1 MKYFLI
7 NFYTCYLQQTWK
19 RGIHLLK
26 EHRSLIIF
34 LLLFSI
40 VLIWSAIHPH
50 DRFTWWLEVIPA
62 LLGVFILLLTYRFFQ
77 FTTLVYFLVLVHSSI
92 LFIGGHYTY
101 AEMPLFN
108 WFREIWDLDR
118 NYYDR
123 LGHFAQG
130 FIPAII
136 IRELLIRT
144 SPLRD
149 SKWLPVTVICIC
161 LAISATYE
169 LVEFTVALLTGEA
182 AEAFLGTQ
190 GDVWDTQWDMLLAL
204 IGSII
209 SYITLRIIH
218 SRQIQK
224 IVTSE

>member
-1 MKYFLI
+1 M
-7 NFYTCYLQQTWK
+7 
-19 RGIHLLK
+19 LK
-26 EHRSLIIF
+26 EHRSLIVF
-34 LLLFSI
+34 LLLFST
-40 VLIWSAIHPH
+40 VLIWSAIHPF

-62 LLGVFILLLTYRFFQ
+62 LIGVLILLFSYRFFT
-77 FTTLVYFLVLVHSSI
+77 FTTLVYFLVLIHSSI

-108 WFREIWDLDR
+108 WFKEIWGLDR

-144 SPLRD
+144 SPLKN
-149 SKWLPVTVICIC
+149 SKWLPVTVVSMC
-161 LAISATYE
+161 LAISAVYE
-169 LVEFTVALLTGEA
+169 LVEFFVAILTGEA

-209 SYITLRIIH
+209 SYVTLCKTH
-218 SRQIQK
+218 SQQLMK
-224 IVTSE
+224 MKK

>member
-1 MKYFLI
+1 M
-7 NFYTCYLQQTWK
+7 
-19 RGIHLLK
+19 LK
-26 EHRSLIIF
+26 EQQYLIVF
-34 LLLFSI
+34 LLLFST
-40 VLIWSAIHPH
+40 VLVWSAVYPH
-50 DRFTWWLEVIPA
+50 DWFTWWLEVFPA
-62 LLGVFILLLTYRFFQ
+62 LIGVFILLFTYRFFK
-77 FTTLVYFLVLVHSSI
+77 FTILVYFLVLIHASI

-108 WFREIWDLDR
+108 WFKEIWGFER

-136 IRELLIRT
+136 IRELLLRT
-144 SPLRD
+144 SPLKNT
-149 SKWLPVTVICIC
+149 KWLPVIVVCIC
-161 LAISATYE
+161 LAVSATYE
-169 LVEFTVALLTGEA
+169 LVEFMVAIMTGEA

-209 SYITLRIIH
+209 SYITLSKIH
-218 SRQIQK
+218 SRQLYSLIK
-224 IVTSE
+224 

>member
-1 MKYFLI
+1 M
-7 NFYTCYLQQTWK
+7 
-19 RGIHLLK
+19 LK
-26 EHRSLIIF
+26 EHRNLIVF
-34 LLLFSI
+34 LLLFST
-40 VLIWSAIHPH
+40 VLVWSAINPN

-62 LLGVFILLLTYRFFQ
+62 LIGVLILLFTYRFFQ
-77 FTTLVYFLVLVHSSI
+77 FTTLVYLLVLIHSSI

-101 AEMPLFN
+101 AQMPLFN
-108 WFREIWDLDR
+108 WFRDIWDLDR

-144 SPLRD
+144 SPLHH
-149 SKWLPVTVICIC
+149 SKWLSVTVVCMC
-161 LAISATYE
+161 LAISAIYE

-209 SYITLRIIH
+209 SYSTLRSIH

-224 IVTSE
+224 IVT

>member
-1 MKYFLI
+1 M
-7 NFYTCYLQQTWK
+7 
-19 RGIHLLK
+19 LK
-26 EHRSLIIF
+26 EHRLMIVF
-34 LLLFSI
+34 LLLFST
-40 VLIWSAIHPH
+40 VLIWSAIHPS

-62 LLGVFILLLTYRFFQ
+62 LIGVLILLFTYRFFT
-77 FTTLVYFLVLVHSSI
+77 FTTLVYFLVLIHSSI

-108 WFREIWDLDR
+108 WFKDIWGLDR

-144 SPLRD
+144 SPLKN
-149 SKWLPVTVICIC
+149 SKWLPITVVSMC
-161 LAISATYE
+161 LAISAVYE
-169 LVEFTVALLTGEA
+169 LVEFFVAVLTGEA

-190 GDVWDTQWDMLLAL
+190 GDVWDTQLDMLLAL
-204 IGSII
+204 IGAII
-209 SYITLRIIH
+209 SYITLCKTH
-218 SRQIQK
+218 SQQLMK
-224 IVTSE
+224 MKK

>member
-1 MKYFLI
+1 M
-7 NFYTCYLQQTWK
+7 
-19 RGIHLLK
+19 LK

-40 VLIWSAIHPH
+40 VLVWSTIHPF
-50 DRFTWWLEVIPA
+50 DRFTWWLEVMPA
-62 LLGVFILLLTYRFFQ
+62 LIGVFILLFTYRLFT
-77 FTTLVYFLVLVHSSI
+77 FTTLVYFLVLIHSSI

-108 WFREIWDLDR
+108 WLKEIWGLDR

-144 SPLRD
+144 SPLRN
-149 SKWLPVTVICIC
+149 SKWLPVIVVSMC
-161 LAISATYE
+161 LAISAVYE
-169 LVEFTVALLTGEA
+169 LVEFFVAILTGEA

-204 IGSII
+204 IGSVT
-209 SYITLRIIH
+209 SYVTLRKIH
-218 SRQIQK
+218 LGQIMGMK
-224 IVTSE
+224 K

>member
-1 MKYFLI
+1 M
-7 NFYTCYLQQTWK
+7 
-19 RGIHLLK
+19 LK
-26 EHRSLIIF
+26 EHRLLIVF
-34 LLLFSI
+34 LLLFST
-40 VLIWSAIHPH
+40 VLIWSAIHPS

-62 LLGVFILLLTYRFFQ
+62 LIGVLILLFTYRFFT
-77 FTTLVYFLVLVHSSI
+77 FTTLVYFLVLIHSSI

-108 WFREIWDLDR
+108 WFKDIWGLDR

-144 SPLRD
+144 SPLKN
-149 SKWLPVTVICIC
+149 SKWLPITVVSMC
-161 LAISATYE
+161 LAISAVYE
-169 LVEFTVALLTGEA
+169 LVEFFVAVLTGEA

-209 SYITLRIIH
+209 SYITLSKTH
-218 SRQIQK
+218 SQQLMK
-224 IVTSE
+224 MKK

>member
-1 MKYFLI
+1 MKEQHYLI
-7 NFYTCYLQQTWK
+7 A
-19 RGIHLLK
+19 
-26 EHRSLIIF
+26 F
-34 LLLFSI
+34 LLLFST
-40 VLIWSAIHPH
+40 VLVWSAINPH
-50 DRFTWWLEVIPA
+50 DQFTWWLEVIPA
-62 LLGVFILLLTYRFFQ
+62 LIGVLILFFTYRLFR
-77 FTTLVYFLVLVHSSI
+77 FTILVYFLVLIHSAI

-108 WFREIWDLDR
+108 WLMDIWGLER

-144 SPLRD
+144 SPLKG
-149 SKWLPVTVICIC
+149 SKWLPVSVVCMC
-161 LAISATYE
+161 LAISAAYE
-169 LVEFTVALLTGEA
+169 LVEFLVALLTGEA

-190 GDVWDTQWDMLLAL
+190 GDIWDTQWDMLIAL

-209 SYITLRIIH
+209 SYISLSKIH
-218 SRQIQK
+218 SQQLNRLINN
-224 IVTSE
+224 

>member
-1 MKYFLI
+1 M
-7 NFYTCYLQQTWK
+7 
-19 RGIHLLK
+19 LK
-26 EHRSLIIF
+26 EHRLLIVF
-34 LLLFSI
+34 LLLFST
-40 VLIWSAIHPH
+40 VLIWSAIHPS

-62 LLGVFILLLTYRFFQ
+62 LIGMLILFFTYRFFT
-77 FTTLVYFLVLVHSSI
+77 FTTLVYFLVFIHSSI

-108 WFREIWDLDR
+108 WFKDILGLDR

-144 SPLRD
+144 SPLKN
-149 SKWLPVTVICIC
+149 SKWLPITVVSMC
-161 LAISATYE
+161 LAISAVYE
-169 LVEFTVALLTGEA
+169 LVEFFVAVLTGEA

-190 GDVWDTQWDMLLAL
+190 GDVWDTQWDMLFAL
-204 IGSII
+204 IGAII
-209 SYITLRIIH
+209 SYITLCKTH
-218 SRQIQK
+218 SQQLMK
-224 IVTSE
+224 MKK

>member
-1 MKYFLI
+1 M
-7 NFYTCYLQQTWK
+7 
-19 RGIHLLK
+19 LK
-26 EHRSLIIF
+26 EHRFLIVF
-34 LLLFSI
+34 LLLFST
-40 VLIWSAIHPH
+40 VLIWSAIHPF

-62 LLGVFILLLTYRFFQ
+62 LIGVLILLFTYRFFT
-77 FTTLVYFLVLVHSSI
+77 FSTLVYFLVLIHSSI

-108 WFREIWDLDR
+108 WFKDIWGLDR

-144 SPLRD
+144 SPLKN
-149 SKWLPVTVICIC
+149 SKWLPVTVVSMC
-161 LAISATYE
+161 LAISAVYE
-169 LVEFTVALLTGEA
+169 LVEFFVAILTGEA

-190 GDVWDTQWDMLLAL
+190 GDVWDTQWDMLLAF
-204 IGSII
+204 IGAII
-209 SYITLRIIH
+209 SYLTLSKTH
-218 SRQIQK
+218 SQQLMK
-224 IVTSE
+224 MKK

>member
-1 MKYFLI
+1 M
-7 NFYTCYLQQTWK
+7 
-19 RGIHLLK
+19 LK
-26 EHRSLIIF
+26 EQQYLIVF

-40 VLIWSAIHPH
+40 VLIWSAVHPH

-62 LLGVFILLLTYRFFQ
+62 LIGVLILLFSYRFFQ
-77 FTTLVYFLVLVHSSI
+77 FTSLVYFLVLIHSCI

-108 WFREIWDLDR
+108 WFKEIWGFER

-144 SPLRD
+144 SPLKNT
-149 SKWLPVTVICIC
+149 KWLPVTVVCMC
-161 LAISATYE
+161 LAISAAYE
-169 LVEFTVALLTGEA
+169 LVEFTVAILTGEA
-182 AEAFLGTQ
+182 ADAFLGTQ

-209 SYITLRIIH
+209 SYWSLSKIH
-218 SRQIQK
+218 SHQLKKLIK
-224 IVTSE
+224 

>member
-1 MKYFLI
+1 M
-7 NFYTCYLQQTWK
+7 
-19 RGIHLLK
+19 
-26 EHRSLIIF
+26 
-34 LLLFSI
+34 FST
-40 VLIWSAIHPH
+40 VLIWSAVHPH

-62 LLGVFILLLTYRFFQ
+62 LIGVLILLFSYRFFQ
-77 FTTLVYFLVLVHSSI
+77 FTSLVYFLVLIHSCI

-108 WFREIWDLDR
+108 WFKEIWGFER

-144 SPLRD
+144 SPIKNT
-149 SKWLPVTVICIC
+149 KWLPVTVVCMC
-161 LAISATYE
+161 LAISAAYE
-169 LVEFTVALLTGEA
+169 LVEFTVAILTGEA

-209 SYITLRIIH
+209 SYWALSKIH
-218 SRQIQK
+218 SHQLKKLIK
-224 IVTSE
+224 